1 MEGEVT
7 LGKANGRGEW
17 RGERRVARVG
27 RKRGLTSQRKLSQ
40 LLGNL

>member
-1 MEGEVT
+1 MEGAS
-7 LGKANGRGEW
+7 GGG
-17 RGERRVARVG
+17 GRRVARVG